1 MRRTPPRYRAPYR
14 QAALTVDVRTLVER
28 HLRDLAHAG
37 RLREMAR
44 SRDAL
49 AAFYRAQG
57 NDAACYCLASA
68 PDFLLAA
75 TPGGGALLSLR
86 RSGNLI
92 SWTLSE
98 LLEEAPGAA
107 NEIESRAIQLAGGPT
122 RFRALSEEEQEAL
135 TTQAVEDV
143 ISRQRST

>member
-1 MRRTPPRYRAPYR
+1 MRQTPPRYRTPYR

-57 NDAACYCLASA
+57 NDAASYCLASA

-75 TPGGGALLSLR
+75 APGGGALLSLR

>member
-1 MRRTPPRYRAPYR
+1 MRQTPPRYRAPYR

-37 RLREMAR
+37 RSREMAR

-57 NDAACYCLASA
+57 NDAASYCLASA
-68 PDFLLAA
+68 PDFLLVA

-86 RSGNLI
+86 RSGDLV
-92 SWTLSE
+92 SWRARM
-98 LLEEAPGAA
+98 LEEA
-107 NEIESRAIQLAGGPT
+107 RVRQLKSKAGPSSWLAV
-122 RFRALSEEEQEAL
+122 RLASE
-135 TTQAVEDV
+135 
-143 ISRQRST
+143 R